1 LFWRYCFDR
10 CYVDS
15 EKSIRTLNFKLHH
28 CWEFPIVD
36 TTPLIWQAFAL
47 FLIYETPISTI
58 EDPAQASARVSEP
71 QFQQKRPCHPG
82 QSPPTGPQAPHAGL
96 IGASM
101 TAQTPR
107 RLRLP
112 RGSRVT
118 QNRDFLR
125 IRQQGE
131 RLAQGCLVANW
142 NFLPEGAGPKLGVV
156 TSRKIGGAV
165 QRTRARRLL
174 RESFRLHQHDFAK
187 PVEIIL
193 VARNSIVGKQFA
205 DVEKDFLTTLRRA
218 GLLRNEA

>member
-1 LFWRYCFDR
+1 
-10 CYVDS
+10 
-15 EKSIRTLNFKLHH
+15 
-28 CWEFPIVD
+28 
-36 TTPLIWQAFAL
+36 
-47 FLIYETPISTI
+47 
-58 EDPAQASARVSEP
+58 
-71 QFQQKRPCHPG
+71 
-82 QSPPTGPQAPHAGL
+82 
-96 IGASM
+96 M
-101 TAQTPR
+101 TAQTPK

-142 NFLPEGAGPKLGVV
+142 NLLPEGAHPKLGVV

-165 QRTRARRLL
+165 QRNRARRLL
-174 RESFRLHQHDFAK
+174 RESFRLHQHDFTR

-193 VARNSIVGKQFA
+193 VARNSIAGKKFA

-218 GLLRNEA
+218 GLLRNDA